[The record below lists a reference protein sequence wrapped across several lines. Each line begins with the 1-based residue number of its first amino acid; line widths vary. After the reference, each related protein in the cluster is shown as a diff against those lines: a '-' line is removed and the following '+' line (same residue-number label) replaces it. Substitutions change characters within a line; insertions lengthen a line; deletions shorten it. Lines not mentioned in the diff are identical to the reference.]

1 MAGSSRAA
9 LAALLGGGLFQRQD
23 PKEKTEPLD
32 LSAILNNSMTPSRRS
47 VSFSTDIERE
57 FKSTTGRRARTRPRE
72 RVRKPTNSELGEI
85 IFQRGQQFLQ
95 RKHEKSEELF
105 RATYSFKPQL
115 DAYSVKIS
123 RNSHRKP
130 LYPEAK
136 LSPPPLPPEE
146 VVEITPR
153 KSEKRLNLEAFLD
166 RNYVKPKQA
175 KSQKRELSLERERAK
190 ETQECTFRPNIDSNS
205 KKMIVPFTLETA
217 GHAIRPRTQ
226 AA

>member
-9 LAALLGGGLFQRQD
+9 LAALLGGGLFQRTD

-57 FKSTTGRRARTRPRE
+57 FKSTSGRRAKTRPRE
-72 RVRKPTNSELGEI
+72 RPRKPTNSELGEI

-95 RKHEKSEELF
+95 RKYEKAEELF
-105 RATYSFKPQL
+105 RATYSFRPQL

-123 RNSHRKP
+123 QNAHRKP

-136 LSPPPLPPEE
+136 VSPPPMPPEE
-146 VVEITPR
+146 LMETSPR
-153 KSEKRLNLEAFLD
+153 KTGKRLNLEAFLD
-166 RNYVKPKQA
+166 RNYVKPKQS
-175 KSQKRELSLERERAK
+175 KTQKRELSLERERAK
-190 ETQECTFRPNIDSNS
+190 ETQECTFQPKLDSNS
-205 KKMIVPFTLETA
+205 KKMIVSLT
-217 GHAIRPRTQ
+217 
-226 AA
+226 